1 MTGYDSIN
9 ETVESRWKRT
19 KVLPISDER
28 LNGIETAP
36 STQSTQST
44 QSIVK
49 VMNERV
55 PRYRLITDLQ
65 VSIVISKLKRRVSC
79 LLVTSFSN

>member
-1 MTGYDSIN
+1 MTGYDSID

-36 STQSTQST
+36 STQSTQS
-44 QSIVK
+44 IIK